1 MNPRPPW
8 RPEELALLDSWTG
21 TDAGLA
27 QQLGRSIQAIRN
39 QRLRQNPDAAAKQR
53 AYAQGRGARLAF
65 IRQRSQREQLNAY
78 ARTRSAAEREAA
90 LNSGPYQ
97 PEEDAVVLQLD
108 LSLSTVAA
116 RLGRTTGSVRARRRR
131 LLSRLAL

>member
-21 TDAGLA
+21 TDAELA

-39 QRLRQNPDAAAKQR
+39 QRFRQHPDAAAKQR
-53 AYAQGRGARLAF
+53 AYAQGRGGRLAF

-78 ARTRSAAEREAA
+78 ARARSAAEREAA
-90 LNSGPYQ
+90 PNSGPYQ

-108 LSLSTVAA
+108 LPNSTVAA
-116 RLGRTTGSVRARRRR
+116 KLGRTTNSVRARRRR
-131 LLSRLAL
+131 LLSRLD

>member
-21 TDAGLA
+21 TDAELA

-39 QRLRQNPDAAAKQR
+39 QRSRRTPDVAAKQR

-65 IRQRSQREQLNAY
+65 IRQRSQREQLNANTR
-78 ARTRSAAEREAA
+78 ARSAAEREAA
-90 LNSGPYQ
+90 PDSGPYQ

-108 LSLSTVAA
+108 LPYSSVAA
-116 RLGRTTGSVRARRRR
+116 KLGRTPESVRGRRRR
-131 LLSRLAL
+131 LLNKEP

>member
-21 TDAGLA
+21 TDAELA

-39 QRLRQNPDAAAKQR
+39 QRSRRTPDVAAKQR

-65 IRQRSQREQLNAY
+65 IRQRSQREQLNANTR
-78 ARTRSAAEREAA
+78 ARSAAEREAA
-90 LNSGPYQ
+90 PNSGPYQ
-97 PEEDAVVLQLD
+97 PEEDAVVLSVTQGTLRRVRP
-108 LSLSTVAA
+108 LNLLGHTV
-116 RLGRTTGSVRARRRR
+116 RPLTDPEPN
-131 LLSRLAL
+131 